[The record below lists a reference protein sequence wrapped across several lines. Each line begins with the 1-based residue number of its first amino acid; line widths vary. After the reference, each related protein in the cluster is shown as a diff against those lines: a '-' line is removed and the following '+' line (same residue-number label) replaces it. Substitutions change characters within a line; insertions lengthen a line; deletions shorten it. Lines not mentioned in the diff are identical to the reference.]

1 MEKLFLL
8 QESNAFNL
16 SVGGKEFEESSL
28 IVVLYSQSIQC
39 CTKKK
44 VKKKN
49 NVLVS
54 ILPSTRNFVTL
65 FKLILG
71 ALCH

>member
-44 VKKKN
+44 VKKKKQCFS
-49 NVLVS
+49 V
-54 ILPSTRNFVTL
+54 NFAKYKKFCYFV
-65 FKLILG
+65 
-71 ALCH
+71 